1 MNDPRTTILLVED
14 DPAYATRVKDALAG
28 TGDNSSGENTFHVE
42 WVTRLDAAL
51 ERLRGGD
58 IAMIL
63 LDLTLPD
70 GHGLEVF
77 DQVFEA
83 APKAL
88 ILVLCAA
95 RDEEIARQA
104 VQRGAHDYLVK
115 EHVDAHWLSR
125 TLSYLISC
133 KTAQVALQNSEARFR
148 AMSDAS
154 PLGIF
159 VSDAV
164 GGCTYTNAAYQKISG
179 LSMEQTLGTRWSL
192 AIHPEDRE
200 RVLADWH
207 ATTQSAEPFRTE
219 FRFQRKDG
227 SVVWTRVNSAAMRDG
242 MRPHGHVQT
251 VEDITARKTTELGL
265 RAAEEALFAEKE
277 RAQVTLNSIG
287 DAVLTTDLLGN
298 VTYLNLAAETMT
310 GWSREEALGRP
321 LAEVFRIIDGTTRAV
336 AANPARRAMQEDRT
350 VGLAADC
357 ILVRRDGVE
366 SPVEDS
372 AAPIHNR
379 DGRVSGAVIVFHDV
393 SHSRAIVLKMTHLAQ
408 HDFLTGL
415 PNRVLL
421 TERLAQAIGLAHRHR
436 KQVALLF
443 LDLDNF
449 KRINDTLGH
458 VIGDQ
463 LLQLV
468 ANRLTACVR
477 ATDTVCRQGGD
488 EFVILLTEIEQPQDA
503 AHIAE
508 KLRIALAVPH
518 LIDGHELQVTLSI
531 GISVFPDDGIDAATV
546 MQNADT
552 AMFHAKARGRDNYQF
567 FRADMNKLAVRRL

>member
-1 MNDPRTTILLVED
+1 MNDPRITILIVEN
-14 DPAYATRVKDALAG
+14 DPADARQIQDALAG
-28 TGDNSSGENTFHVE
+28 TGENTFHVE
-42 WVTRLDAAL
+42 WVTRLDDAL
-51 ERLRGGD
+51 ERLGGED

-63 LDLTLPD
+63 LDLKLPD
-70 GHGLEVF
+70 GQGLDTF

-83 APKAL
+83 APNAL

-104 VQRGAHDYLVK
+104 VQRGAHGYLLK
-115 EHVDAHWLSR
+115 GHVDGHWLSR
-125 TLSYLISC
+125 TLSYVIGD
-133 KTAQVALQNSEARFR
+133 KAARDALQNSEVRFR

-159 VSDAV
+159 VSDAEGNCV
-164 GGCTYTNAAYQKISG
+164 YTNEAYQKISG
-179 LSMEQTLGTRWSL
+179 LSMEQTLGTRWSV

-200 RVLADWH
+200 RVLADWR
-207 ATTQSAEPFRTE
+207 ATAQSAAPFRTE
-219 FRFQRKDG
+219 FRFQRQDG
-227 SVVWTRVNSAAMRDG
+227 SVVWTRVNSAVMHDG
-242 MRPHGHVQT
+242 MMPHGHVLT
-251 VEDITARKTTELGL
+251 VEDITARKAMEFGL
-265 RAAEEALFAEKE
+265 RAVEEDLFEEKE

-298 VTYLNLAAETMT
+298 VTYLNLMAETMT
-310 GWSREEALGRP
+310 GWSREDALGRP
-321 LAEVFRIIDGTTRAV
+321 LAEVFRIIDGTTHAV
-336 AANPARRAMQEDRT
+336 AANPARRAMEEDRT

-357 ILVRRDGVE
+357 VLVRRDGAE
-366 SPVEDS
+366 SPIEDS

-393 SHSRAIVLKMTHLAQ
+393 NQSRAMVQKMAHLAQ

-421 TERLAQAIGLAHRHR
+421 TERFSQAIGLAHRHR

-463 LLQLV
+463 VLQLV

-488 EFVILLTEIEQPQDA
+488 EFVILLAEIEQQQDA

-518 LIDGHELQVTLSI
+518 IIGGNELHVTLSI
-531 GISVFPDDGIDAATV
+531 GISVFPDDGIDVATV

-552 AMFHAKARGRDNYQF
+552 AMFHAKARGHGNYQF
-567 FRADMNKLAVRRL
+567 FTADMNSRAVHSLQV